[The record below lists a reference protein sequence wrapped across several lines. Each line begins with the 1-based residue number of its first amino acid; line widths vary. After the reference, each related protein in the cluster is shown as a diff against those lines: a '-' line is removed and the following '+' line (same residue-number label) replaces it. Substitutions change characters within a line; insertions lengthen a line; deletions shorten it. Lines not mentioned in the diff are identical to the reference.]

1 MVRLSAEELARLD
14 AWIAA
19 QKEKLGIELS
29 RPAAIRARLNT
40 SESAVAAKP
49 RSQSRPSEAEG
60 RMNVT
65 QRRVLPLDDEAKL
78 IFMKLPS
85 RIRRSLSDLAD
96 AGGCSTLEIV
106 RRFQEGAGHP
116 GFPEPPPTAASIAQ
130 KTERGPAVESGEA
143 AKSRRPAKAGS
154 KT

>member
-1 MVRLSAEELARLD
+1 
-14 AWIAA
+14 
-19 QKEKLGIELS
+19 
-29 RPAAIRARLNT
+29 
-40 SESAVAAKP
+40 
-49 RSQSRPSEAEG
+49 
-60 RMNVT
+60 MNVS
-65 QRRVLPLDDEAKL
+65 QRQVSPSDCEARL

-130 KTERGPAVESGEA
+130 KKLSA
-143 AKSRRPAKAGS
+143 ASLPNLLKPRRPAK
-154 KT
+154 K

>member
-1 MVRLSAEELARLD
+1 
-14 AWIAA
+14 
-19 QKEKLGIELS
+19 
-29 RPAAIRARLNT
+29 
-40 SESAVAAKP
+40 
-49 RSQSRPSEAEG
+49 
-60 RMNVT
+60 MNVT
-65 QRRVLPLDDEAKL
+65 QHPVLPFDREAKL
-78 IFMKLPS
+78 SFMKLPS

-130 KTERGPAVESGEA
+130 KTERGLAAESDEA
-143 AKSRRPAKAGS
+143 AKSHRPAKAGS

>member
-1 MVRLSAEELARLD
+1 
-14 AWIAA
+14 
-19 QKEKLGIELS
+19 
-29 RPAAIRARLNT
+29 
-40 SESAVAAKP
+40 
-49 RSQSRPSEAEG
+49 
-60 RMNVT
+60 MNVT

-130 KTERGPAVESGEA
+130 KTERRLAAESGEA

-154 KT
+154 RT